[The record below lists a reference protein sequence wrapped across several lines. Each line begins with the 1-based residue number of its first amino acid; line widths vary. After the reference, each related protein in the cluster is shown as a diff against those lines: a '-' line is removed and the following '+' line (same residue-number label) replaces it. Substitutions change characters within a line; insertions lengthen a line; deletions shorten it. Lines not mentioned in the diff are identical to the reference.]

1 MVLHCLLTTSVFLTI
16 VFSPYSLFYHKILVW
31 VIPPLSKVEG
41 LPTLIQWFQNFDNF
55 LEHIVR
61 FNLTPFYARWFLITS
76 TPPLIY
82 YLPHD
87 SMFQAW
93 THRDQYWFTHILNP
107 KPISSTTLSIS
118 CHGFHSLTRQNFS
131 TSYSKKR
138 VQPSIDNLCITHIPK

>member
-107 KPISSTTLSIS
+107 KPISSTTLYQSHVTVSIYS
-118 CHGFHSLTRQNFS
+118 PDKTSQLHIQRREFNQAS
-131 TSYSKKR
+131 TTY
-138 VQPSIDNLCITHIPK
+138 V